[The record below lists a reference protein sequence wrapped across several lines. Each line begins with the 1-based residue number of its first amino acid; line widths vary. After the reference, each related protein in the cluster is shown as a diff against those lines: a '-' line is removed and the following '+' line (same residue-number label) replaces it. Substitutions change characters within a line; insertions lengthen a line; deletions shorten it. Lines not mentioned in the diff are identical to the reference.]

1 MYFSIKKPN
10 YMTSGEFARLI
21 GVPVH
26 VLRHWKDT
34 GKLLPH
40 DTSAGGGQNY
50 YINDQLRKAL
60 ELKLVYESNRKKWK
74 ESHFKE

>member
-1 MYFSIKKPN
+1 MYFSRKEYN

-26 VLRHWKDT
+26 VVRHWKDT
-34 GKLLPH
+34 GKLFPH
-40 DTSAGGGQNY
+40 ATSEGGGQNY
-50 YINDQLRKAL
+50 YTDDQLRKAL
-60 ELKLVYESNRKKWK
+60 ELKIIYENNRKKWK